1 MSGPR
6 AGVGPPSMAVGR
18 KLRPAFAALP
28 PSMAVALLLL
38 PSVFAA
44 AGADADEQIAD
55 LRQGTNISVAVAP
68 RGDSL
73 VVDLVGRLW
82 RLPVSGG
89 AAEPLTPSGEVAR
102 QPRFGPD
109 GRQIVYQRLAGDQW
123 DVWLLDL
130 DSGNAHAVVEAPYD
144 EREPDFSAD
153 GRSVVYASPQTGHY
167 CLWSVALD
175 GGVQTQLT
183 EEPGDASFPSVSEQG
198 LTAYVLTNGGQAT
211 LRVLTRNG
219 VSSAVFAADGPLS
232 SPSWRPGGDVLV
244 FGEGGSAGV
253 DRLRMLVLGDP
264 PVLKTLSEGEDLFPG
279 RVAWPSQAELIYTAD
294 GQLWR
299 RGVAMP
305 ARRPVHLFAASAV
318 ESREPPL
325 DLPALDAAGPFP
337 ALGINGMA
345 RSADGRRAAFTALG
359 DLWLADRGDPR
370 RLTDDPFVDLH
381 PTFAP
386 DGDSVVFASDRTG
399 QFELWRIGLRDQRL
413 TQLTF
418 GATNPHRPAVSPDGR
433 RVAFL
438 ATNGVGPW
446 AAARLEVAQIG
457 SSGESTTIA
466 TDVVGANG
474 LAWSADG
481 RALDLSAA
489 VAHETGAM
497 PVRLGGAGTAPDIE
511 AQPRG
516 APARP
521 KLEWRPPP
529 ADDEY
534 VVQIGRLFDGVRGD
548 YRRHVD
554 LHVAHGKITAIVG
567 RDVLPLPARVIDAR
581 EATVLPGLV
590 DVHAH
595 QSALAGEA
603 LGRTWLASGVT
614 TVREIADDVGE
625 ALERGE
631 AWASGRRLGPRL
643 VITPSGGAPPRPGDS
658 PAVPVRAYLG
668 IADGFAHSIPAQARR
683 FGIPGEL
690 QLAPPAGG
698 ADGQRYE
705 LAVSPR
711 YATYQDQLSAVIASS
726 TFIPSTLGS
735 IGGPSS
741 WPRLPALGASA
752 AAIGG
757 LVLAEPPPRRA
768 PALSTAALASLE
780 ATVARLVRGGGHV
793 AVGSDAP
800 TLPYGSGVHLE
811 LEMLAAAGIPNDQ
824 VLRIATAE
832 GALALGLE
840 RQLGTLEEGKLAD
853 FVVVDGDPLAR
864 LADSEKVTAVIK
876 SGVWLDRQ
884 TLLARP

>member
-1 MSGPR
+1 MTG
-6 AGVGPPSMAVGR
+6 A
-18 KLRPAFAALP
+18 RPGI
-28 PSMAVALLLL
+28 ALLTASL
-38 PSVFAA
+38 FAA
-44 AGADADEQIAD
+44 AGAGAEERIAE

-89 AAEPLTPSGEVAR
+89 GATPLTPPGELAR
-102 QPRFGPD
+102 QPRFSPD
-109 GRQIVYQRLAGDQW
+109 GRQLVYQLLAGDQW

-130 DSGNAHAVVEAPYD
+130 ESGNARALAAASYD

-153 GRSVVYASPQTGHY
+153 GSSVVYASRETGHY

-175 GGVQTQLT
+175 SGVETQLT
-183 EEPGDASFPSVSEQG
+183 EEAGDASFPSVSEQG
-198 LTAYVLTNGGQAT
+198 LIAYVLTNGGQST

-219 VSSAVFAADGPLS
+219 VSAAAYAAGEPLS

-244 FGEGGSAGV
+244 FGEGGPAGV
-253 DRLRMLVLGDP
+253 DRLRMLLLGDP

-279 RVAWPSQAELIYTAD
+279 RVSWPNPGEIIYTAD

-299 RGVAMP
+299 RGVAIP

-318 ESREPPL
+318 DSREPPG
-325 DLPALDAAGPFP
+325 DLPALDAPGPFP
-337 ALGINGMA
+337 TLGVNGLT
-345 RSADGRRAAFTALG
+345 RSADGRRAVFTALG

-370 RLTDDPFVDLH
+370 RLTDDVFVELH

-399 QFELWRIGLRDQRL
+399 QLELWRVALRDQRL

-418 GATNPHRPAVSPDGR
+418 GAANPHRPAVSPDGR

-438 ATNGVGPW
+438 STDGVGPW
-446 AAARLEVAQIG
+446 APARLEVAQIG
-457 SSGESTTIA
+457 SSLDPTIVA
-466 TDVVGANG
+466 TDVMGGDG

-481 RALDLSAA
+481 RALELSATA
-489 VAHETGAM
+489 AHETGAM
-497 PVRLGGAGTAPDIE
+497 PVLRRAGGSADAGADTD
-511 AQPRG
+511 AQGRG
-516 APARP
+516 AAARP
-521 KLEWRPPP
+521 KLEWRRPP

-534 VVQIGRLFDGVRGD
+534 VVQIGRLFDGVHGD

-554 LHVAHGKITAIVG
+554 MHVAHGKITAIVG

-581 EATVLPGLV
+581 DATVLPGLI
-590 DVHAH
+590 DVHTH
-595 QSALAGEA
+595 QSTLAGEA
-603 LGRTWLASGVT
+603 LGRAWLASGVT

-643 VITPSGGAPPRPGDS
+643 VITPAAGAAPRSLGDS
-658 PAVPVRAYLG
+658 PVVPVHPYLG
-668 IADGFAHSIPAQARR
+668 IADGFTHSLPAQARR
-683 FGIPGEL
+683 LGIPGDL
-690 QLAPPAGG
+690 RLAPPAGG
-698 ADGQRYE
+698 AAGQRYE

-711 YATYQDQLSAVIASS
+711 FATYQDELSAVIASS
-726 TFIPSTLGS
+726 TFMPSTLGAL
-735 IGGPSS
+735 GGPTS
-741 WPRLPALGASA
+741 WPRLPPFGGSLPAVSGLAPAL
-752 AAIGG
+752 
-757 LVLAEPPPRRA
+757 RRA
-768 PALSTAALASLE
+768 PGVPPAALASLAE
-780 ATVARLVRGGGHV
+780 TLARLVRGGGHV
-793 AVGSDAP
+793 ALGSDAP
-800 TLPYGSGVHLE
+800 AVPYGSGVHIE
-811 LEMLAAAGIPNDQ
+811 LEMLAAAAIPNDQ

-853 FVVVDGDPLAR
+853 FVVIDGDPLAR
-864 LADSEKVTAVIK
+864 LADSVKITAVIK
-876 SGVWLDRQ
+876 NGVWLDRQ
-884 TLLARP
+884 TLLGSP